1 MSSYKELIAQR
12 EQLEAQ
18 LQEAFK
24 EERVNV
30 MEEIIRKMKLHRIT
44 LDEIR
49 GPAPTVKASKVP
61 PKYRDPVTG
70 SEWSG
75 RGKPPN
81 WIKDEP
87 DRTKFLIVQ

>member
-24 EERVNV
+24 EERMNV
-30 MEEIIRKMKLHRIT
+30 LDEIVRKMKLHRIT
-44 LDEIR
+44 LDEVR
-49 GPAPTVKASKVP
+49 GPAPAAKVSKVP

-70 SEWSG
+70 NEWSG

-87 DRTKFLIVQ
+87 DRSRFLIGD

>member
-30 MEEIIRKMKLHRIT
+30 LDEIIRKMKLHRIT
-44 LDEIR
+44 LDDIR
-49 GPAPTVKASKVP
+49 GPVQAEKASKVP
-61 PKYRDPVTG
+61 PKYRDPATG
-70 SEWSG
+70 AEWSG

-87 DRTKFLIVQ
+87 DRTKFLINH

>member
-18 LQEAFK
+18 LAEAFK
-24 EERVNV
+24 EERGNV
-30 MEEIIRKMKLHRIT
+30 MEEIIRKMKLHQIT

-49 GPAPTVKASKVP
+49 GPAAPAEKRKAP
-61 PKYRDPVTG
+61 AKYRDPATG

-81 WIKDEP
+81 WIKDAP
-87 DRTKFLIVQ
+87 DRSKFLIDA

>member
-12 EQLEAQ
+12 EQLELQ

-24 EERVNV
+24 EERLNV
-30 MEEIIRKMKLHRIT
+30 MEEVIRKMELHRIT
-44 LDEIR
+44 VSEIR
-49 GPAPTVKASKVP
+49 GREPAAKPKIP

-81 WIKDEP
+81 WIKDVP
-87 DRTKFLIVQ
+87 DRTKFLIA

>member
-12 EQLEAQ
+12 KQLEAQ

-24 EERVNV
+24 EERLNV
-30 MEEIIRKMKLHRIT
+30 MEEIIRKMKLHQIT
-44 LDEIR
+44 AAEIR
-49 GPAPTVKASKVP
+49 GPAMAAKPKAP
-61 PKYRDPVTG
+61 PKYRDPETG

-81 WIKDEP
+81 WIKDAP
-87 DRTKFLIVQ
+87 DRTKFLIAA